1 MKSPAPR
8 VVPLTMS
15 RVFAAGLVF
24 LLPAVAAADPAPSPA
39 AAPSTSASVVAPPG
53 RDAGEIDALLARV
66 TAEAVSPD
74 ARKAAA
80 NEAMA
85 LGSDAAP
92 ALMKKLTDL
101 RKGPTGSIL
110 AVFNLL
116 RDQIP
121 SGINGDSF
129 DLVDAL
135 CRFPKTDGPGWKAT
149 LQTAVVLRALAHVG
163 ETRAIREIVG
173 FVDAHDGAFRID
185 VSRLLKKLGEQS
197 IPALIEAKRSSVE
210 VRKFANRELEAQGK
224 RTAGDMVQVK
234 SAVVQG
240 DVLRAFGT
248 NHDIDALS
256 VVLSFVNSDRALVR
270 QSAREALAL
279 YGQDGKWKLKE
290 AYSNLTGQSA
300 QEGWNSEEIAREL
313 FAAYDKVRLEEANVV
328 LEEGLAAAKAGKPE
342 EAAAAFDRAL
352 AMQPTMDR
360 RREMIGTYVEL
371 AQKAGEADP
380 EKAVDLYKRAL
391 RLDPDPERKA
401 KLAGMLSYLEGK
413 ALQRQGLA
421 DTEPFRR
428 AIELDPSLQEARAEL
443 ERLTDARES
452 RRDAVRR
459 WATGGALL
467 LVALAGILLFP
478 RRRLAAAN
486 RA

>member
-1 MKSPAPR
+1 MQLAL
-8 VVPLTMS
+8 VVVLAVVLIGP
-15 RVFAAGLVF
+15 
-24 LLPAVAAADPAPSPA
+24 VAAAEPAPAVS
-39 AAPSTSASVVAPPG
+39 AAPTGRVASVNLG
-53 RDAGEIDALLARV
+53 ELGELDAILARV
-66 TAEAVSPD
+66 TAESVSPD

-80 NEAMA
+80 NEATS
-85 LGSDAAP
+85 LGSDAIP
-92 ALMKKLTDL
+92 ALGKKLAEL
-101 RKGPTGSIL
+101 RKGPTGSII

-135 CRFPKTDGPGWKAT
+135 CKFPKTDGPGWKAA
-149 LQTAVVLRALAHVG
+149 LQTAVVLRALAHTS
-163 ETRAIREIVG
+163 ETRAIRDVVG
-173 FVDAHDGAFRID
+173 YVDAHDGAFRVD
-185 VSRLLKKLGEQS
+185 VSRILKKLGEQA

-210 VRKFANRELEAQGK
+210 VRKFAGRELEAQGK

-248 NHDIDALS
+248 NHDTDALT

-270 QSAREALAL
+270 QAARDALAL

-290 AYSNLTGQSA
+290 AYTTLTGQSA

-313 FAAYDKVRLEEANVV
+313 FTAYDEVRLEEANRV
-328 LEEGLAAAKAGKPE
+328 LDQGLALAKAGTL
-342 EAAAAFDRAL
+342 EAAVAELDRAL
-352 AMQPTMDR
+352 AMQPLLDR
-360 RREMIGTYVEL
+360 RREMIAIYIAY
-371 AQKAGEADP
+371 AQTLVDANPDKTL
-380 EKAVDLYKRAL
+380 DLYKRAL
-391 RLDPDPERKA
+391 RLDPEAERKA
-401 KLAGMLSYLEGK
+401 KIAAMISYLEGK

-428 AIELDPSLQEARAEL
+428 AAELDPTLVEAKAEL
-443 ERLTDARES
+443 DRLTDTKES
-452 RRDAVRR
+452 RKERVRR
-459 WATGGALL
+459 WAAAGALL

-478 RRRLAAAN
+478 RRHLGR
-486 RA
+486 RGET